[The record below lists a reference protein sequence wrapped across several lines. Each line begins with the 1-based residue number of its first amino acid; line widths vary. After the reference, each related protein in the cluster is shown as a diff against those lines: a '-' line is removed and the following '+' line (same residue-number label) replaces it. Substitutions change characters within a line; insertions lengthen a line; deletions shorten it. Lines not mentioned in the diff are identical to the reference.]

1 MKRVYLEV
9 VALVERLH
17 RQFLEVVKTEI
28 DRMGVHDVNNVQA
41 MILYHI
47 GKDELTVGELTQ
59 RGYYLGSN
67 VSYNLKKLIE
77 HEYIAQA
84 RSPHDRRSVRIKL
97 TPKGLELHGRLDA
110 IFQQHSG
117 HLEKTEMAG
126 GDLNDAAVTL
136 RELEKFWDGRLG
148 GGAFALNSAA

>member
-47 GKDELTVGELTQ
+47 GTDELTVGELTQ

-126 GDLNDAAVTL
+126 GDLNDAAATL

-148 GGAFALNSAA
+148 AGAFALNSAA

>member
-47 GKDELTVGELTQ
+47 GAEELTVGELTQ

-117 HLEKTEMAG
+117 HLEKSEMAG
-126 GDLNDAAVTL
+126 GDLNDAATTL
-136 RELEKFWDGRLG
+136 RQLEQFWDSRLG
-148 GGAFALNSAA
+148 SGAFALNSAA

>member
-47 GKDELTVGELTQ
+47 GAEELTVGELTQ

-77 HEYIAQA
+77 NGYISQA
-84 RSPHDRRSVRIKL
+84 RSPHDKRSVRIRL
-97 TPKGLELHGRLDA
+97 TPKGLELHGRLDT
-110 IFQQHSG
+110 IFQQHSTHIQSG
-117 HLEKTEMAG
+117 ALAEGELNGAAG
-126 GDLNDAAVTL
+126 TL
-136 RELEKFWDGRLG
+136 RQLEQFWDNRLG
-148 GGAFALNSAA
+148 GGVFALTSAA

>member
-28 DRMGVHDVNNVQA
+28 DRMGIHDVNNVQA

-47 GKDELTVGELTQ
+47 GSEELTVGELTQ

-77 HEYIAQA
+77 HAYIAQA

-110 IFQQHSG
+110 IFQQHSA
-117 HLEKTEMAG
+117 HLEKTELAA
-126 GDLNDAAVTL
+126 GDLTDVSATL
-136 RELEKFWDGRLG
+136 RQLEQFWDGRLG
-148 GGAFALNSAA
+148 AGAFALNTAA

>member
-67 VSYNLKKLIE
+67 VSYNLKKLVDNG
-77 HEYIAQA
+77 YIHHQ
-84 RSPHDRRSVRIKL
+84 RSKTDRRSVRVRL
-97 TPKGLELHGRLDA
+97 TPKGKDVYNVVDGLFERQLTMIEKVAGLSVADLKGLNQSLSRLERFWGDQIRYRL
-110 IFQQHSG
+110 
-117 HLEKTEMAG
+117 
-126 GDLNDAAVTL
+126 
-136 RELEKFWDGRLG
+136 
-148 GGAFALNSAA
+148 

>member
-28 DRMGVHDVNNVQA
+28 DRLGVHDVNNVQA

-47 GKDELTVGELTQ
+47 GSEELTVGELTQ

-97 TPKGLELHGRLDA
+97 TPKGIELHAKLDS
-110 IFQQHSG
+110 IFQGHSAA
-117 HLEKTEMAG
+117 LEKSALAN
-126 GDLNDAAVTL
+126 GDLTDAGAAL
-136 RELEKFWDGRLG
+136 RELEKFWDSRLG
-148 GGAFALNSAA
+148 SGAFALNPAA

>member
-97 TPKGLELHGRLDA
+97 TPKGVELHGRLDA
-110 IFQQHSG
+110 VFQQHTG

-126 GDLNDAAVTL
+126 GDLNDAAATL

-148 GGAFALNSAA
+148 GTAFALNPAA